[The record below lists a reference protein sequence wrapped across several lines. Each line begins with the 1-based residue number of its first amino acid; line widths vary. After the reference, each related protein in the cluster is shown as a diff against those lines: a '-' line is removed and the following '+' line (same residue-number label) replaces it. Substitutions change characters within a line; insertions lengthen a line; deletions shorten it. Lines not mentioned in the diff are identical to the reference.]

1 MSDIGGVRS
10 AEAQTVTDTGT
21 ENTKISVY
29 RGVVIDDEGE
39 PLPGVSVTVV
49 GQKGLG
55 AATNIEGEFSL
66 RYDKSKCVLK
76 FSYVGMKTQEVRA
89 NAGKRMTV
97 QLETD
102 ATVLGTAVANGIY
115 TRNIESFTGSVS
127 TFNKDDLKMISAN
140 NILKGLS
147 ALDPSIIMPE
157 NTLMGSDPNTL
168 PSLTINGEMNP
179 QALAQEYETDPNQP
193 LFILDGF
200 ESTLQAINDLNMDR
214 IESISI
220 LKDASATAIYGSK
233 AANGV
238 IVVETKNRSRT
249 SAIELQRITTGSM
262 GGPQRL

>member
-1 MSDIGGVRS
+1 MSKIGMRFAAPLAVMCLILGGVKP
-10 AEAQTVTDTGT
+10 AEAQTITGTGT

-66 RYDKSKCVLK
+66 RYEKSKCVLK

-179 QALAQEYETDPNQP
+179 QAL
-193 LFILDGF
+193 
-200 ESTLQAINDLNMDR
+200 
-214 IESISI
+214 
-220 LKDASATAIYGSK
+220 
-233 AANGV
+233 
-238 IVVETKNRSRT
+238 
-249 SAIELQRITTGSM
+249 
-262 GGPQRL
+262 